1 MTIRT
6 KLLLFIPLLVL
17 LANAVTF
24 FVFESGKIVQ
34 SSYNRTMERMLQ
46 YKQGAQTAEQS
57 LKTLYGYLLN
67 PQGTDTTD
75 IERGQAEMAAIREEL
90 TAQLPSSLHPSELT
104 TYLHMLDT
112 LQEQEQA
119 SLASALAHSQA
130 EALSHYED
138 AEATFGFIR
147 EEGQSL
153 VDLELSSYQPVYMQL
168 QAENS
173 RMNRLGAAVFVV
185 NTLLGIGL
193 ALWISGSI
201 TGPVRRLVR
210 MAQHFSKGQLQS
222 ATDSAPP
229 RSEDELGILSDAF
242 KQMIADL
249 YILIEKDKESL
260 EKDRLVKELELQ
272 ALQSQIQPHFL
283 FNTLNVLSKLALIEG
298 AEKTSDL
305 IVSMSNLLRYNL
317 SRLDQ
322 PVTLKDELDHVK
334 EYIAIQHARF
344 RDRVSFD
351 MEIDSSALSAPIP
364 ALTIQPLV
372 ENAFLHGIESME
384 QGAVIRIAVRRDSE
398 GICLAVEDNGV
409 GMSEDVRQR
418 LLHLEG
424 GVRPA
429 IGESS
434 EQMKKP
440 STGLGTANV
449 FKRLQLFFERSDLVA
464 IQSKPGKG
472 TRILIRIPD
481 GKESASTDVSTVDS

>member
-24 FVFESGKIVQ
+24 FVFQSEKIVQ
-34 SSYNRTMERMLQ
+34 TSYDRMMERMLL
-46 YKQGAQTAEQS
+46 YKQSSQTAEQT
-57 LKTLYGYLLN
+57 LKSLYGYLLN
-67 PQGTDTTD
+67 PEGADTTEL
-75 IERGQAEMAAIREEL
+75 ERGQAELAAIREKL
-90 TAQLPSSLHPSELT
+90 SAQLSSSIHPSELRSFI
-104 TYLHMLDT
+104 HMLDT
-112 LQEQEQA
+112 LKEQEQA
-119 SLASALAHSQA
+119 SLASSLEHTPAA
-130 EALSHYED
+130 ALSHYED
-138 AEATFGFIR
+138 AEATLGFIR

-153 VDLELSSYQPVYMQL
+153 IDLELSSYQAVYKQL
-168 QAENS
+168 QAENN
-173 RMNRLGAAVFVV
+173 RLNRLGASVFIV

-201 TGPVRRLVR
+201 TGPVRRLMG
-210 MAQHFSKGQLQS
+210 MAQHFSKGQLQVAADAAHS
-222 ATDSAPP
+222 
-229 RSEDELGILSDAF
+229 RSDDELGVLSETF
-242 KQMIADL
+242 RQMMRDL
-249 YILIEKDKESL
+249 AVLIEKDKESL

-283 FNTLNVLSKLALIEG
+283 FNTLNVLSKLALLEG

-322 PVTLKDELDHVK
+322 PVTLEDELDHVK
-334 EYIAIQHARF
+334 EYIAIQQARF
-344 RDRVSFD
+344 RDRVRFE
-351 MEIDSSALSAPIP
+351 MEIDNSSLSASIP

-372 ENAFLHGIESME
+372 ENAFLHGIERME
-384 QGAVIRIAVRRDSE
+384 QGAMIRIAVQRDTG

-424 GVRPA
+424 PA
-429 IGESS
+429 IGEAS

-440 STGLGTANV
+440 STGLGTKNV
-449 FKRLQLFFERSDLVA
+449 FKRLQLFYGRNDLVD
-464 IQSKPGKG
+464 IQSKPGEG

-481 GKESASTDVSTVDS
+481 GKESESTDVPSADSR